1 MLLLP
6 STRGAHDD
14 YYDDDDDD
22 TDDAC
27 KGGVQ
32 SRAQVALM
40 FKVSLIFIFLFF
52 LHLSLFCVSSSLS
65 PVLYNFVS
73 KAAHASS

>member
-1 MLLLP
+1 MM
-6 STRGAHDD
+6 TITTMMMTIQMMRVR
-14 YYDDDDDD
+14 
-22 TDDAC
+22 
-27 KGGVQ
+27 GGVQ
-32 SRAQVALM
+32 SRAQVAFM

-73 KAAHASS
+73 KAAHAS

>member
-27 KGGVQ
+27 KGGG
-32 SRAQVALM
+32 SNRAL
-40 FKVSLIFIFLFF
+40 K
-52 LHLSLFCVSSSLS
+52 SLS
-65 PVLYNFVS
+65 CLRF
-73 KAAHASS
+73 H

>member
-1 MLLLP
+1 MM
-6 STRGAHDD
+6 TITTMMMTIQMMRVR
-14 YYDDDDDD
+14 
-22 TDDAC
+22 
-27 KGGVQ
+27 GGVQ

>member
-14 YYDDDDDD
+14 DDDDDDDDD
-22 TDDAC
+22 TDDDAC
-27 KGGVQ
+27 VWGGIQ

-52 LHLSLFCVSSSLS
+52 RL
-65 PVLYNFVS
+65 
-73 KAAHASS
+73 